1 MADPM
6 AELLD
11 GMTLRRDQGRGGTED
26 EYAPKFWD
34 SADGNREAK
43 QKVQDLNR
51 TLANLHMNRGWFCY
65 KELRQTATGT
75 TYWIMLRK
83 LRTAPPR
90 SEAA

>member
-51 TLANLHMNRGWFCY
+51 TL
-65 KELRQTATGT
+65 
-75 TYWIMLRK
+75 
-83 LRTAPPR
+83 RTCT
-90 SEAA
+90 